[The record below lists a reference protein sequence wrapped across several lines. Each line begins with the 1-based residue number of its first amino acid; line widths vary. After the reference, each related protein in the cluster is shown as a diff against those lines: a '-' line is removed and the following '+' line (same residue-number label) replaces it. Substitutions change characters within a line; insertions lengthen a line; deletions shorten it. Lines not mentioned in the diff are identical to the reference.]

1 MSTRMLHTPDGVR
14 DVYGDEYRKK
24 KRAMNAVRGVFERAG
39 YETIETPTFE
49 YFDVYGNEVGTTPS
63 KDLFKFFDRDG
74 NTLVLRPDFTP
85 SIARAVSMYMEEE
98 PRPIRISYEG
108 SAFVNSSEY
117 QGRLKETTQMGVEL
131 IGSDSAEAD
140 AEILILTIEALKK
153 AGLSDFQVS
162 IGEVDFFKSLT
173 DSPILS
179 AGDVDRIRTLIQRKN
194 FFGVEEYLE
203 STRLSVRRK
212 RALTQLPQLFGG
224 SEVLKEAKTYAFT
237 KRAEEA
243 IGRLESIYSLLDASG
258 YAPYVSFD
266 FGSLSKYRYYTGI
279 IFFAYAYGS
288 GEPVAKGGR
297 YDTLLGHFGKD
308 DPAVGF
314 VIPVDQLMSCL
325 SRKKKGRV
333 AR

>member
-1 MSTRMLHTPDGVR
+1 MLHTPDGVR
-14 DVYGDEYRKK
+14 DVYGEERKTK
-24 KRAMNAVRGVFERAG
+24 KRTMNAVRGVFEKAG
-39 YETIETPTFE
+39 YENLETPTFE
-49 YFDVYGNEVGTTPS
+49 YFDVYGSDVGTTPS

-85 SIARAVSMYMEEE
+85 SIARAVSMYFEEE
-98 PRPIRISYEG
+98 ERPLRICYEG

-131 IGSDSAEAD
+131 IGKADAGAD
-140 AEILILTIEALKK
+140 AEVLILTIEALRK
-153 AGLSDFQVS
+153 AGLKDFQVS

-173 DSPILS
+173 DSPVLS
-179 AGDVDRIRTLIQRKN
+179 QEDIDRIRTLIQRKN

-203 STRLSVRRK
+203 GTSLSPRRK
-212 RALTQLPQLFGG
+212 KALTQLPQLFGG
-224 SEVLKEAKTYAFT
+224 CEVLKEARSYAFT
-237 KRAEEA
+237 KRAEAA
-243 IGRLESIYSLLDASG
+243 IGRLEDIYGLLRKSG
-258 YAPYVSFD
+258 YESYVSFD

-314 VIPVDQLMSCL
+314 VIPVDQLQMCL
-325 SRKKKGRV
+325 SRTKRGRN